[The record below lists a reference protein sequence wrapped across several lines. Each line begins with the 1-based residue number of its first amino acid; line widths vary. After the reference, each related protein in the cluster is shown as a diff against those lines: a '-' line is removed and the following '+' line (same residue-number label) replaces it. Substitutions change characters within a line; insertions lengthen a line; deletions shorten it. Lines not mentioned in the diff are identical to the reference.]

1 MKPHRAPARQ
11 EPISE
16 AWIVRSQCA
25 LWYSAP
31 GPHVEWDRG
40 SDVRRGQR
48 TVSEELGCVE
58 EVGEVGRDR
67 LHPLLHLVTS
77 HPCPMDTQSDETPDP
92 SASRGTSH
100 FGNLPPAPAFS
111 DQEATMDA
119 QSDDLWSEMDIGDLT
134 NELARGRT
142 IEETATFLSRDL
154 DDVRQ
159 KAKELGW
166 SNSVP

>member
-1 MKPHRAPARQ
+1 
-11 EPISE
+11 
-16 AWIVRSQCA
+16 
-25 LWYSAP
+25 
-31 GPHVEWDRG
+31 
-40 SDVRRGQR
+40 
-48 TVSEELGCVE
+48 
-58 EVGEVGRDR
+58 
-67 LHPLLHLVTS
+67 
-77 HPCPMDTQSDETPDP
+77 
-92 SASRGTSH
+92 
-100 FGNLPPAPAFS
+100 
-111 DQEATMDA
+111 MDA